1 MTQAKVSQKN
11 SNETVDLSVHGA
23 MSSLYQCPQCD
34 KKALAQLGS
43 KFDCI
48 WCDFSREMN
57 PKKRKPSSPGTSE
70 GGFWFLLILTIIVV
84 LLFHAGN

>member
-1 MTQAKVSQKN
+1 MKQAKVSQKN
-11 SNETVDLSVHGA
+11 SDATVDLSVHGA
-23 MSSLYQCPQCD
+23 MSNLYQCPKCE

-57 PKKRKPSSPGTSE
+57 PKKRKSSSSSE
-70 GGFWFLLILTIIVV
+70 GGFWFLLIVTIIIV
-84 LLFHAGN
+84 LLFHANS